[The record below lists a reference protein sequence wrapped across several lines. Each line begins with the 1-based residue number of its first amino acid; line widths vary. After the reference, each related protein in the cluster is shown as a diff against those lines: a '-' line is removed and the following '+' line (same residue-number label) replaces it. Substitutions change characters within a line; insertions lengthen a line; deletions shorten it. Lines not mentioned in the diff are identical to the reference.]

1 MSLLVHTFV
10 LDADGRREIL
20 ESPPGGGDL
29 AGFEST
35 RAELWGSP
43 GMRALG
49 ARFFPR
55 LDGDDLHVEPE
66 EVEDFLAECET
77 VRPHLADLAGQGGY
91 APDYVAVRFGHIV
104 AAAHRARE
112 VGGGVLVW

>member
-10 LDADGRREIL
+10 LDADGRRELL
-20 ESPPGGGDL
+20 EDPPDGRDL

-35 RAELWGSP
+35 RVRLWGSP

-55 LDGDDLHVEPE
+55 LDGYDLDVRPE
-66 EVEDFLAECET
+66 EVEDFLAECEA
-77 VRPHLADLAGQGGY
+77 VRPHLTALAEQGGY
-91 APDYVAVRFGHIV
+91 QPAYVAARFDHIV
-104 AAAHRARE
+104 AAAHRARD

>member
-10 LDADGRREIL
+10 LDADGTWELL
-20 ESPPGGGDL
+20 EDPPGGLTL

-35 RAELWGSP
+35 RGKLWGST

-55 LDGDDLHVEPE
+55 LDGDDLHVQPE
-66 EVEDFLAECET
+66 EVEDFLAECEA
-77 VRPHLADLAGQGGY
+77 VPPHLAALAEHSGCTEE
-91 APDYVAVRFGHIV
+91 YVTARFGNIV
-104 AAAHRARE
+104 AAARRAEE
-112 VGGGVLVW
+112 VGGGVLVR